1 MITSTSNPKI
11 KELKQLQKKAR
22 LRQEKGLFIAE
33 GFRMV
38 GETPKDRILAAYVA
52 EHFKKE
58 HADWLARWGVP
69 YETVADSIFDSIC
82 DTKTPQGILCLVK
95 RQEWSLN
102 GLLVEEQKEEDREQK
117 DYGSAEDCKQE
128 ESHGK
133 RRKAPLFLLIENIQD
148 PGNLGTIFRTGEAAG
163 VSGIIMSRETVD
175 IYNPKTVRS
184 TMGAIYRVP
193 FLYTDSLE
201 RAIEQLKAADICVY
215 AAHLKGESYYSD
227 FSYEKGT
234 AFLIGNEGNGLSKQI
249 ANLADAYLKIPMEGQ
264 AESLNAA
271 VAAAV
276 LMYEVHRQRGVH
288 MSREL
293 NR

>member
-1 MITSTSNPKI
+1 MITSASNPKI

-22 LRQEKGLFIAE
+22 LRQEKGLFVAE
-33 GFRMV
+33 GLRMV
-38 GETPKDRILAAYVA
+38 GETPKERILAAYVA
-52 EHFKKE
+52 EHFEKE
-58 HADWLARWGVP
+58 HADWLARRNVP
-69 YETVADSIFDSIC
+69 YETVVDNIFDSVC

-95 RQEWSLN
+95 RQEWTLDE
-102 GLLVEEQKEEDREQK
+102 LLAGTQKMEDREQK
-117 DYGSAEDCKQE
+117 DCESAKDCE
-128 ESHGK
+128 RGESHEKKG
-133 RRKAPLFLLIENIQD
+133 KAPLFLLIENLQD
-148 PGNLGTIFRTGEAAG
+148 PGNLGTIFRTGEAVG

-193 FLYTDSLE
+193 FLYTDSLMQ
-201 RAIEQLKAADICVY
+201 AIEQLKAADICIY
-215 AAHLKGESYYSD
+215 AAHLKGERYYSD

-234 AFLIGNEGNGLSKQI
+234 AFLIGNEGNGLSEQI

-276 LMYEVHRQRGVH
+276 LMYEVHRQRGLSH
-288 MSREL
+288 CI
-293 NR
+293 

>member
-11 KELKQLQKKAR
+11 KELKQLQKKAK

-38 GETPKDRILAAYVA
+38 GETPKERILGAYVA
-52 EHFKKE
+52 EHFQQE
-58 HADWLARWGVP
+58 HADWLARWGVS
-69 YETVADSIFDSIC
+69 YETVADRIFDSIC

-95 RQEWSLN
+95 RQEWTMDE
-102 GLLVEEQKEEDREQK
+102 LLAEAGKGRGQRDCGSVEDREQ
-117 DYGSAEDCKQE
+117 E
-128 ESHGK
+128 ESREHKK
-133 RRKAPLFLLIENIQD
+133 REPLFLLIENLQD

-184 TMGAIYRVP
+184 TMGSIYRVP

-201 RAIEQLKAADICVY
+201 LVIEQLKVADIRIY
-215 AAHLKGESYYSD
+215 AAHLKGEKNYSD

-234 AFLIGNEGNGLSKQI
+234 AFLIGNEGNGLSEQI
-249 ANLADAYLKIPMEGQ
+249 AALADAYLKIPMEGQ

-276 LMYEVHRQRGVH
+276 LMYEAHRQR
-288 MSREL
+288 RW
-293 NR
+293 

>member
-1 MITSTSNPKI
+1 MITSASNPKI

-52 EHFKKE
+52 EHFEKE

-69 YETVADSIFDSIC
+69 YEAVADNIFDSIC

-95 RQEWSLN
+95 RQEWTLE

-215 AAHLKGESYYSD
+215 AAHLKGEKYYSD
-227 FSYEKGT
+227 FSYERGT
-234 AFLIGNEGNGLSKQI
+234 AFLIGNEGNGLSEQI

-288 MSREL
+288 MSRGL